1 MKSKIKIFFLSFI
14 ILGSSIT
21 LPSCSRGS
29 GCPSENANARPN
41 RKGVYPSRK
50 GSSNLFPKD
59 VRKKVGVK
67 N

>member
-14 ILGSSIT
+14 ILGGTIT

-29 GCPSENANARPN
+29 GCPAETANARPN
-41 RKGVYPSRK
+41 RKGSFSSRK
-50 GSSNLFPKD
+50 GNSNLFPKD
-59 VRKKVGVK
+59 MRKKVKV